1 MTFDVRLGVRFS
13 KVEKSVL
20 FESFNDGF
28 GGIKGGEGGGDGDRS
43 ERSGIVCE
51 NISLRI
57 VGRCC

>member
-1 MTFDVRLGVRFS
+1 VTFDVRLGVRFS
-13 KVEKSVL
+13 KVENSVL
-20 FESFNDGF
+20 FESFKTGF
-28 GGIKGGEGGGDGDRS
+28 GGIKGGEGDRS